1 MTIRGFHGF
10 APGMGATLSFCLNEI
25 GAHAGSGVRFS
36 MAEGLDPRC
45 ERGTNPDNAAPNSC
59 ARAHGMTI

>member
-25 GAHAGSGVRFS
+25 GAHAGSGCQVFD
-36 MAEGLDPRC
+36 G
-45 ERGTNPDNAAPNSC
+45 RGAGSTV
-59 ARAHGMTI
+59 